1 MFNHIMVG
9 ATDIEAS
16 KKFYDAT
23 LGVLGAKP
31 GYQHIGHNGV
41 VRYMYFLDGGTFMI
55 TEPLDGNDASHEMD
69 LLPGLR
75 QQILLL
81 VMLGTK
87 QAKRMVAWH
96 VKILLESERR
106 EA

>member
-31 GYQHIGHNGV
+31 GYQHIGHSGV
-41 VRYMYFLDGGTFMI
+41 VRYMYFLNGETFMI
-55 TEPLDGNDASHEMD
+55 TEP
-69 LLPGLR
+69 
-75 QQILLL
+75 
-81 VMLGTK
+81 
-87 QAKRMVAWH
+87 
-96 VKILLESERR
+96 
-106 EA
+106 

>member
-41 VRYMYFLDGGTFMI
+41 VRYMYFPRWRHLYDNRTF
-55 TEPLDGNDASHEMD
+55 GWQCCYS
-69 LLPGLR
+69 
-75 QQILLL
+75 
-81 VMLGTK
+81 
-87 QAKRMVAWH
+87 W
-96 VKILLESERR
+96 
-106 EA
+106 